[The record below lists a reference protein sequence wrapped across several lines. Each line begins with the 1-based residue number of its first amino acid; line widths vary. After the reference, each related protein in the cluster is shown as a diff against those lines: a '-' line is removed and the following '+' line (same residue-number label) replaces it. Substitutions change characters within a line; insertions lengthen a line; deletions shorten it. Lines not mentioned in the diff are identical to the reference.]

1 MIPYSLHIVS
11 VDSYVLDE
19 TSGDVILWATLNDRS
34 VATVVFSAAE
44 VAGRAHVICEQNCE
58 RPLGLALH

>member
-1 MIPYSLHIVS
+1 MIPLGLSIS
-11 VDSYVLDE
+11 TVDSCVLDE
-19 TSGDVILWATLNDRS
+19 TTGDVILWATLSDRS

-44 VAGRAHVICEQNCE
+44 VAGRAHVICEQDCE